1 MTNISTKDSNMEVKY
16 SARLTTHIMFGKTLD
31 VFPNLL
37 HHTNKVNM
45 FIFNCFGLQY
55 KHTDKVKFSVIA
67 GTYSSLDKNIIPA
80 DEICTEPFLQV
91 SMIPTSSTGSIQI
104 TDTFK
109 TYVLTWEMNDKHI
122 ILKHENDA
130 VMIDYQTG
138 EVKIVN
144 VESNLMMIDFYNLC
158 KTHSKNQEE
167 LDRLNRLIAKLQ
179 KEISYN

>member
-1 MTNISTKDSNMEVKY
+1 MEVKY

-67 GTYSSLDKNIIPA
+67 GNYSSLDKNIIPV

-104 TDTFK
+104 TDTFR

-130 VMIDYQTG
+130 VMIDYQIG

-158 KTHSKNQEE
+158 KTHSKNKEE